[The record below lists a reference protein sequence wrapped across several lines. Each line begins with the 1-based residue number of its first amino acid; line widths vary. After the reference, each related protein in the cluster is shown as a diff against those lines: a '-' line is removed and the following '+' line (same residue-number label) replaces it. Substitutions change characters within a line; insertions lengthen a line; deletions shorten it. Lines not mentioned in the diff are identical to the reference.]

1 MARRTRDHV
10 AGSPGRAL
18 AAKDVAYDYVRRE
31 ILWDGSNQ
39 TRFIAEETVG
49 NVLGLSRTPVRE
61 AFLRLEAE
69 GLLTLVPR
77 KGAMSVPVTERKVR
91 EVMEVRSVIETWSA
105 ARILEDPVARRRVVQ
120 TMRALL
126 DELVELGHAADPWAF
141 VEHDRSFHRELVVAA
156 GNDVMLGLCER
167 LRDVQLQLGV
177 RAIFGDPAHI
187 DAVNAEH
194 ARIVDALA
202 SGEEADVRAAIV
214 GHLDAT
220 SQRLR
225 RRVRET

>member
-1 MARRTRDHV
+1 
-10 AGSPGRAL
+10 
-18 AAKDVAYDYVRRE
+18 
-31 ILWDGSNQ
+31 
-39 TRFIAEETVG
+39 
-49 NVLGLSRTPVRE
+49 
-61 AFLRLEAE
+61 
-69 GLLTLVPR
+69 
-77 KGAMSVPVTERKVR
+77 
-91 EVMEVRSVIETWSA
+91 
-105 ARILEDPVARRRVVQ
+105 
-120 TMRALL
+120 
-126 DELVELGHAADPWAF
+126 VELGHAADPWAF

-214 GHLDAT
+214 GHLDAM

>member
-1 MARRTRDHV
+1 MARRDHV
-10 AGSPGRAL
+10 AGPGGRAL
-18 AAKDVAYDYVRRE
+18 AAKEVAYEYVRRE
-31 ILWDGSNQ
+31 ILWDGSNE

-77 KGAMSVPVTERKVR
+77 KGAVSVPVTERKVR

-105 ARILEDPVARRRVVQ
+105 ARIVEDAAARRRVVA
-120 TMRALL
+120 TMRTLL

-156 GNDVMLGLCER
+156 GNEVMLDLCER

-202 SGEEADVRAAIV
+202 SGDGDDARAAIL

-220 SQRLR
+220 SERLR
-225 RRVRET
+225 RRVRDG